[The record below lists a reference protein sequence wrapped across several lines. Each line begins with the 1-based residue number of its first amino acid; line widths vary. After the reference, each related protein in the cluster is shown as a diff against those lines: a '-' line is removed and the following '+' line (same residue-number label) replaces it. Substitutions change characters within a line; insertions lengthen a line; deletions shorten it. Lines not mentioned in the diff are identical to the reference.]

1 MMFWRIRVGGW
12 DKPWDKPG
20 HDEREIRLNHQSASL
35 H

>member
-1 MMFWRIRVGGW
+1 MFWRIRVGG
-12 DKPWDKPG
+12 WDKPG